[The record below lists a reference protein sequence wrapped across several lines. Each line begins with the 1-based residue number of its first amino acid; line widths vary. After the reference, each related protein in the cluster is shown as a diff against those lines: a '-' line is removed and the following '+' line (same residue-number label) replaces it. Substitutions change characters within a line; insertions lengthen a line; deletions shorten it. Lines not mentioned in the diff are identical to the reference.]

1 MSERVLILGATS
13 AIARATAAAFA
24 ARGAA
29 LYLASRD
36 ADELQRSAA
45 DLRLRYDVEVHHGL
59 FDAETTESHE
69 AFFKSV
75 VQDMHWLSVIWATS
89 RRRKILVRAQK

>member
-1 MSERVLILGATS
+1 MSESVLILGATS

-36 ADELQRSAA
+36 EEELRRIAA
-45 DLRLRYDVEVHHGL
+45 DLGLRYGVEVHHGL
-59 FDAETTESHE
+59 FDAEATGTHE

-75 VQDMHWLSVIWATS
+75 ITTMPDLTGVVLAFGYLGD
-89 RRRKILVRAQK
+89 

>member
-1 MSERVLILGATS
+1 MSETVLILGATS

-36 ADELQRSAA
+36 MDELERIAA
-45 DLRLRYDVEVHHGL
+45 ELKRL
-59 FDAETTESHE
+59 
-69 AFFKSV
+69 
-75 VQDMHWLSVIWATS
+75 
-89 RRRKILVRAQK
+89 